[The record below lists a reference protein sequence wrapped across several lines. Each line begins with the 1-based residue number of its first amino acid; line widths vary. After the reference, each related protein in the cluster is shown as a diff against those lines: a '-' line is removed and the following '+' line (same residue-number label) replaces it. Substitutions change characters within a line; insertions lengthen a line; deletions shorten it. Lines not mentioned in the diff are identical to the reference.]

1 MEMEYEIVCFDSFFH
16 LPAPL
21 TEAQKQVLAFLESA
35 CAGDVE
41 IFKKLAEGLDH
52 DGKGLAAT
60 VAGVK
65 DAEKRGSLHFAA
77 GEGNIDSCK
86 YLVDDLKMDVNERD
100 KEGETPVLN
109 AARHGHTATV
119 QYLIDKGAE
128 PAILSTSGAAL
139 HNAARNGHIELVKFF
154 LSIGV
159 DIDLQSDVGT
169 PLMWAVGHRQK
180 DVVKVLLD
188 HHFNQ
193 VGDDGMSPL
202 QAAVAV
208 DSFPCVELLVKAG
221 ANVNVMTG
229 EGMWCGEM
237 TPLLVAARKG
247 NAESVKCLLQAGADP
262 NFTDQDGYKP
272 IHFAARSD
280 SRECVEALLTVTS
293 DTWGVCEW
301 TVDGVIEFMKSEQ
314 QGLTEAG
321 RQANKRPKK
330 DLPEQRRK
338 LQMQRLRETRHLTGR
353 ILLRLKMLI
362 HWLPIKLIEFFLY
375 SQLYP
380 FHSKIPAISYDP
392 TDGTLFSGRSD
403 CWFHLGGLKRQPML
417 SI

>member
-41 IFKKLAEGLDH
+41 LFKKLAKGLDH

-65 DAEKRGSLHFAA
+65 DAQKRGSLHFAA
-77 GEGNIDSCK
+77 GEGKIDLCK

-180 DVVKVLLD
+180 DVVKVLLAN
-188 HHFNQ
+188 FNQ

-272 IHFAARSD
+272 IHYAARSD

-314 QGLTEAG
+314 GLTEAG

-330 DLPEQRRK
+330 DLPE
-338 LQMQRLRETRHLTGR
+338 
-353 ILLRLKMLI
+353 
-362 HWLPIKLIEFFLY
+362 
-375 SQLYP
+375 
-380 FHSKIPAISYDP
+380 AISYDP

-403 CWFHLGGLKRQPML
+403 CWFHLGQGESALTDAKACKRLGQDL
-417 SI
+417 AKAYYREGAALRL